1 MSRLEA
7 AARGRLPPRSSGTK
21 VLALALPEGGAGDRP
36 DDELG
41 PAAWGLP
48 TGPPV
53 AAEGTTLSLLGS
65 TLTLYCQVNSSVGGP
80 PSL

>member
-7 AARGRLPPRSSGTK
+7 AAGGRRLSGSGTK
-21 VLALALPEGGAGDRP
+21 MLALAPPEGGAGDRP

-53 AAEGTTLSLLGS
+53 AAEGTTLSLLRS
-65 TLTLYCQVNSSVGGP
+65 TLI
-80 PSL
+80 